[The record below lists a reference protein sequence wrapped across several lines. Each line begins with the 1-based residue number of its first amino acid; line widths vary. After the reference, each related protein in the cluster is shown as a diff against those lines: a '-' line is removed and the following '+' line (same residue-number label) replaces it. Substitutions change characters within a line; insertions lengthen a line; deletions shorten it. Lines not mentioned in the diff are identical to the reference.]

1 MTTTHPLIGKPFTFY
16 KDGKRRVIGK
26 VIDVDIVGDGI
37 QITAKITDSPIA
49 EMLGVDTSSELK
61 GILSDVNIQAT

>member
-26 VIDVDIVGDGI
+26 VIDVYVEDNKLKFVAD
-37 QITAKITDSPIA
+37 ITDKDVAIL
-49 EMLGVDTSSELK
+49 LGLEIKGQISVDFIE
-61 GILSDVNIQAT
+61 AT